1 MRYLDVTCW
10 VFARFTLLKVS
21 GLTTRY
27 RHVMRNV
34 EVGTWNAAAMRL
46 SLAEGPRAT
55 GIIKT
60 PLIVGA
66 RPASDGAYRARIDM
80 GMTMFTDR
88 PTGRQS

>member
-1 MRYLDVTCW
+1 
-10 VFARFTLLKVS
+10 
-21 GLTTRY
+21 
-27 RHVMRNV
+27 
-34 EVGTWNAAAMRL
+34 MRL

-66 RPASDGAYRARIDM
+66 RPASDGAYRARIDN